1 MPQLREPRVAVLG
14 AGSWG
19 TTVAAIASRSSPT
32 VIWAR
37 SPRVADEVNK
47 HHTNSGYL
55 GDAALPPSLTA
66 TSDLR
71 AAVAETDVLVT
82 AVPAQ
87 SLRSVLSEVAPF
99 LRPWVPVV
107 NLAKGLERG
116 THKRMTEII
125 GEVLPG
131 HPAGALSGPNIAA
144 EVAAG
149 MAAAATLAM
158 PDPGLAG
165 QLAELFHTS
174 RFRIY
179 SATDVI
185 GVEIAGAC
193 KNVYAIAVGMAD
205 GAGAGNNTKAMV
217 MTRASREMG
226 RLGEALGGN
235 RETFAGLAGMG
246 DLIVT
251 CTSSNSRNR
260 HVGEQ
265 LGKGLALADVL
276 AGMHQVAEGVHT
288 APVLVDLADRVGVSV
303 PIAREVLGVVAEGR
317 TAQEVYRGLLRTT
330 PGHEIEGDSW

>member
-1 MPQLREPRVAVLG
+1 
-14 AGSWG
+14 
-19 TTVAAIASRSSPT
+19 
-32 VIWAR
+32 
-37 SPRVADEVNK
+37 
-47 HHTNSGYL
+47 
-55 GDAALPPSLTA
+55 
-66 TSDLR
+66 
-71 AAVAETDVLVT
+71 
-82 AVPAQ
+82 
-87 SLRSVLSEVAPF
+87 
-99 LRPWVPVV
+99 
-107 NLAKGLERG
+107 
-116 THKRMTEII
+116 
-125 GEVLPG
+125 
-131 HPAGALSGPNIAA
+131 
-144 EVAAG
+144 

-158 PDPGLAG
+158 PDPGLAR
-165 QLAELFHTS
+165 QLADLFHTS

-235 RETFAGLAGMG
+235 RDTAGLARMG

-260 HVGEQ
+260 HVGDQ
-265 LGKGLALADVL
+265 LGKGLVLADVL

-288 APVLVDLADRVGVSV
+288 APVLVDLADRVCVPV
-303 PIAREVLGVVAEGR
+303 PIAREVLGVVAEKR